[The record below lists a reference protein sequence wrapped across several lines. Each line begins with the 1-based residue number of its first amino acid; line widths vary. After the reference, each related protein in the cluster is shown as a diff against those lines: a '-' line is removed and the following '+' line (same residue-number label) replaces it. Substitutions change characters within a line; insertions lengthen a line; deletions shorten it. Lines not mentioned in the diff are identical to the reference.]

1 LRSTSWNLFL
11 YYDYVRFVFT
21 SNDMITRIFIAL
33 VVVVFPGCIQTIA
46 VRSVGGI
53 VEEGYNA
60 LTEESDLQFAGQ
72 ALPGN
77 LKLLEVMLKN
87 DPDNER
93 LLRLC
98 TEGYASY
105 ALGFV
110 EDEDVER
117 ARVFYLRGRDYGL
130 RLLAHDNALK
140 QALKGS
146 ADELRA
152 VLAKKSKNDVP
163 AVFWTAFAWGGYLN
177 ITLTDPDAIAAVPKL
192 EAMMDFVVEKDSA
205 FYYGGAHLFLGTLY
219 GSRSRLLGGD
229 PDKARRHFEAALRLN
244 GGKFLMTHVYYAKS
258 YAVQTLDEALF
269 DELLAYVEKTP
280 LEVLPEFRLG
290 NAIAKKKA
298 KLLLARKGEL
308 F

>member
-1 LRSTSWNLFL
+1 
-11 YYDYVRFVFT
+11 
-21 SNDMITRIFIAL
+21 A
-33 VVVVFPGCIQTIA
+33 
-46 VRSVGGI
+46 
-53 VEEGYNA
+53 
-60 LTEESDLQFAGQ
+60 Q

-87 DPDNER
+87 DPENTR
-93 LLRLC
+93 LLKLC
-98 TEGYASY
+98 AEGYASY

-130 RLLAHDNALK
+130 RILEQDNDLRKALN
-140 QALKGS
+140 GS

-152 VLAKKSKNDVP
+152 VLKSKSKDDVP

-177 ITLTDPDAIAAVPKL
+177 ITLTDPEAIAAIPKL
-192 EAMMDFVVEKDSA
+192 EAMMSFVLEKDSS

-219 GSRSRLLGGD
+219 GSRSRFLGGD
-229 PDKARRHFEAALRLN
+229 PERSRAHFEAALRLN
-244 GGKFLMTHVYYAKS
+244 RGKFLLTHVYYARS
-258 YAVQTLDEALF
+258 YAVQTLNDSLF
-269 DELLAYVEKTP
+269 QQLLTHVIETP
-280 LEVLPEFRLG
+280 LDVLPEFRLG

-298 KLLLARKGEL
+298 QLWLARKEEL

>member
-1 LRSTSWNLFL
+1 MKAN
-11 YYDYVRFVFT
+11 
-21 SNDMITRIFIAL
+21 IL
-33 VVVVFPGCIQTIA
+33 VILAGAVLSSGCIQTIA

-53 VEEGYNA
+53 VDEGYDA
-60 LTEESDLQFAGQ
+60 LTEESDLVFAAQ

-87 DPDNER
+87 DPENTR
-93 LLRLC
+93 LLKLC
-98 TEGYASY
+98 AEGYASY

-130 RLLAHDNALK
+130 RILEQDNDLRKALN
-140 QALKGS
+140 GS
-146 ADELRA
+146 ADELSA
-152 VLAKKSKNDVP
+152 VLKSKSKDDVP

-177 ITLTDPDAIAAVPKL
+177 ITLTDPEAIAAIPKL
-192 EAMMDFVVEKDSA
+192 EAMMSFVLEKDSS

-219 GSRSRLLGGD
+219 GSRSRFLGGD
-229 PDKARRHFEAALRLN
+229 PERSRAHFEAALRLN
-244 GGKFLMTHVYYAKS
+244 RGKFLLTHVYYARS
-258 YAVQTLDEALF
+258 YAVQTLNDSLF
-269 DELLAYVEKTP
+269 QQLLTHVIETP
-280 LEVLPEFRLG
+280 LDVLPEFRLG

-298 KLLLARKGEL
+298 QLWLARKEEL